1 MRMVPQKSQ
10 YSVSCPM
17 ALLDFVF
24 LCHCL
29 LHFYICIDLLDNFD
43 YFNILGDKNLN
54 YSII

>member
-1 MRMVPQKSQ
+1 MDNGGITTGDL
-10 YSVSCPM
+10 
-17 ALLDFVF
+17 ALMGG
-24 LCHCL
+24 L